1 MMCYVPVTSSD
12 FLKINLGCRLS
23 RIAPW
28 NPQRQLKIFKS
39 WLSYLRSPIVSHYVS
54 CCLILFRCLS
64 LFLGFPVDLLLFQVA
79 HLVLD
84 EAAASSLLRRFIACR
99 SSLLRDI
106 LEGSGAASPGHKE
119 NITAVG
125 CCWMVAAKFFLNH
138 VYNIVVWWI
147 IHVLYACLCA
157 SVWTYAHTHTRDRQL

>member
-1 MMCYVPVTSSD
+1 M
-12 FLKINLGCRLS
+12 G
-23 RIAPW
+23 
-28 NPQRQLKIFKS
+28 
-39 WLSYLRSPIVSHYVS
+39 
-54 CCLILFRCLS
+54 
-64 LFLGFPVDLLLFQVA
+64 LLLFQVA

-138 VYNIVVWWI
+138 VILWYDEKYMYCMHAYARRRRRVGVNIR
-147 IHVLYACLCA
+147 
-157 SVWTYAHTHTRDRQL
+157 THTHTRDRQL